1 MIALKEGSEDA
12 EENILAI
19 TDGQEGPPK
28 EVIIVGAPPK
38 ETQSQTTEEP
48 PPLTF
53 YTGPPVHMS
62 EVFTDKEEH
71 LQKRQDFHKGLLS
84 AVYGVKAYV
93 NSLQEDLKTLKMKPQ
108 GSAAAT

>member
-1 MIALKEGSEDA
+1 MI
-12 EENILAI
+12 
-19 TDGQEGPPK
+19 
-28 EVIIVGAPPK
+28 GAPPK
-38 ETQSQTTEEP
+38 EIQSQTTEESP
-48 PPLTF
+48 PITF
-53 YTGPPVHMS
+53 YTGPPIHMS

-108 GSAAAT
+108 GSAAAS